1 MWQLRYFWS
10 YILDLIF
17 PKICCGCGAWG
28 KYLCL
33 ECRKNV
39 RFFEFSVCPACDH
52 PTLVGKTHDVCKT
65 PNGLDGFIAIAQYEE
80 PVSLLIKKV
89 KYRYM
94 SDAVDEIVEIF
105 LDHWPLYAPK
115 FDMLIPIPMHPKK
128 QNIRGFNQAGKISE
142 RLGTQLKIEVQT
154 NILKKTQQTAPQAS
168 LKLKERKM
176 SRNLGFVCMNPEKIR
191 GKIIGLVDDVATTR
205 TTLQLAGKVLK
216 EAGAKEVWGVV
227 FAHRF

>member
-1 MWQLRYFWS
+1 MS
-10 YILDLIF
+10 
-17 PKICCGCGAWG
+17 
-28 KYLCL
+28 
-33 ECRKNV
+33 NV
-39 RFFEFSVCPACDH
+39 P
-52 PTLVGKTHDVCKT
+52 LVKT
-65 PNGLDGFIAIAQYEE
+65 N
-80 PVSLLIKKV
+80 PV
-89 KYRYM
+89 
-94 SDAVDEIVEIF
+94 DAVDEIVEIF

>member
-1 MWQLRYFWS
+1 
-10 YILDLIF
+10 
-17 PKICCGCGAWG
+17 
-28 KYLCL
+28 
-33 ECRKNV
+33 
-39 RFFEFSVCPACDH
+39 
-52 PTLVGKTHDVCKT
+52 
-65 PNGLDGFIAIAQYEE
+65 
-80 PVSLLIKKV
+80 
-89 KYRYM
+89 
-94 SDAVDEIVEIF
+94 
-105 LDHWPLYAPK
+105 
-115 FDMLIPIPMHPKK
+115 MHPKK

-216 EAGAKEVWGVV
+216 EACAKEVWGVV

>member
-1 MWQLRYFWS
+1 VWQFWRFWS
-10 YILDLIF
+10 FILDLIF

-52 PTLVGKTHDVCKT
+52 PTLEGKTHEVCKT
-65 PNGLDGFIAIAQYEE
+65 PFGLDGFIAVAQYEE
-80 PVSLLIKKV
+80 PASLLIKKV
-89 KYRYM
+89 KYRYV

-105 LDHWPLYAPK
+105 LAHWPSYAPK
-115 FDMLIPIPMHPKK
+115 FDMLIPIPMHHKK
-128 QNIRGFNQAGKISE
+128 QNIRGFNQAQKISE
-142 RLGTQLKIEVQT
+142 KLGDRLKIEIHT
-154 NILKKTQQTAPQAS
+154 DILKKTLETAPQAS

-176 SRNLGFVCMNPEKIR
+176 SRNFGFTCMDLEKID
-191 GKIIGLVDDVATTR
+191 GKVIGVVDDVATTR